1 LKKALVAAALL
12 TIALAACGGGGGSGA
27 SSSGGSAANGK
38 TVFTGTGGCIVC
50 HTVQGVSTG
59 TIGPELT
66 KVATVAATRKPGMD
80 AEAYIRES
88 LTSPSAYVVSGFPDG
103 QMPADLGTRLSKAQ
117 LDDLVAYMLSLK

>member
-1 LKKALVAAALL
+1 MKKVLAAALL
-12 TIALAACGGGGGSGA
+12 TVALAACGGGGGSG

-59 TIGPELT
+59 TIGPELS
-66 KVATVAATRKPGMD
+66 KIATVAATRKPGMD

-88 LTSPSAYVVSGFPDG
+88 LTSPSAYVVQGFPDG
-103 QMPADLGTRLSKAQ
+103 QMPADLGTRLTKQ
-117 LDDLVAYMLSLK
+117 QFDDLVAYMVSLQ